1 MEITRTFDFLEQ
13 LKEKYAHKKDILA
26 QKKNGIWFKVS
37 VDDYY
42 ETAHTLSY
50 GFLALG
56 LQAQDKVITIT
67 NNRPEWNFIDMGL
80 GLANLIHVPIYPTL
94 SVEDYKCI
102 IEHSDAKLIIIENE
116 TIFNIVNPAVQ
127 ELEYKPIVYTINT
140 IEGQK
145 NLEEIKILGTNTKN
159 IYSSIIEENKKNIK
173 GEDLCTII
181 YTSGTAGHSKGVML
195 SHRAITFN
203 AMAHGNTQIIDDRH
217 RMLSFLPLCH
227 IYERSMNYAFQYLGV
242 SIYYVEN
249 LNTIFADLKDGNV
262 NGFCAVPHIL
272 EMLLEK
278 IRSAGKDLEGFK
290 KKIYFW
296 AFNAAEKYDSN
307 NQSAFYKLKYK
318 IADRL
323 IYSKWRAK
331 LGGNELL
338 IISGGTAVQ
347 PKIIRL
353 FTAAKMRIV
362 EGYGLTETSPFI
374 AFNRPNEHLVL
385 IDSVGKIVDGIE
397 VKLAADGEIL
407 TKGVCL
413 MEGYYKDTEHTHR
426 VIDDEGWFH
435 TGDMGELTKDGFLRI
450 TDRKKDIFKL
460 SSGEYIAPQLLEN
473 KFKESPF
480 IENMFIIGENQKF
493 VSAIISPNFN
503 YLHFWGSKYK
513 LHYRD
518 NDELVENPKIIQR
531 LKKEIDAINQTL
543 ASHEQIKRFRLVHEE
558 WSPTTGE
565 LSPTFKLKRETMKK
579 KYQTLINEIYESHFD

>member
-1 MEITRTFDFLEQ
+1 
-13 LKEKYAHKKDILA
+13 
-26 QKKNGIWFKVS
+26 
-37 VDDYY
+37 
-42 ETAHTLSY
+42 
-50 GFLALG
+50 
-56 LQAQDKVITIT
+56 
-67 NNRPEWNFIDMGL
+67 
-80 GLANLIHVPIYPTL
+80 
-94 SVEDYKCI
+94 
-102 IEHSDAKLIIIENE
+102 
-116 TIFNIVNPAVQ
+116 
-127 ELEYKPIVYTINT
+127 
-140 IEGQK
+140 
-145 NLEEIKILGTNTKN
+145 
-159 IYSSIIEENKKNIK
+159 
-173 GEDLCTII
+173 
-181 YTSGTAGHSKGVML
+181 
-195 SHRAITFN
+195 
-203 AMAHGNTQIIDDRH
+203 
-217 RMLSFLPLCH
+217 
-227 IYERSMNYAFQYLGV
+227 
-242 SIYYVEN
+242 
-249 LNTIFADLKDGNV
+249 
-262 NGFCAVPHIL
+262 
-272 EMLLEK
+272 
-278 IRSAGKDLEGFK
+278 
-290 KKIYFW
+290 
-296 AFNAAEKYDSN
+296 
-307 NQSAFYKLKYK
+307 
-318 IADRL
+318 
-323 IYSKWRAK
+323 
-331 LGGNELL
+331 
-338 IISGGTAVQ
+338 
-347 PKIIRL
+347 
-353 FTAAKMRIV
+353 
-362 EGYGLTETSPFI
+362 
-374 AFNRPNEHLVL
+374 L